1 MNDTNSIATWLF
13 ALLVVLAPI
22 VSFGAYAQMLNLL
35 KGYPSHMRT
44 ITSKQYKA
52 KFVAMGC
59 FLITLLYIIG
69 LSAMKPRDAPLA
81 FSGSVV
87 AGTLILGVLCALG
100 ILAGV
105 IVASRVFG
113 PKSS

>member
-1 MNDTNSIATWLF
+1 MNDINSIATWYF

-22 VSFGAYAQMLNLL
+22 ESFGAYATMLNQL
-35 KGYPSHMRT
+35 KGYPSQMRT

-59 FLITLLYIIG
+59 FLMTMLYIIG
-69 LSAMKPRDAPLA
+69 LSAMKPREAPLA

-100 ILAGV
+100 VLAGV
-105 IVASRVFG
+105 VVASRVFG

>member
-1 MNDTNSIATWLF
+1 VDER
-13 ALLVVLAPI
+13 ALAVLGRGILCGSLP
-22 VSFGAYAQMLNLL
+22 
-35 KGYPSHMRT
+35 T

-100 ILAGV
+100 VLAGV

-113 PKSS
+113 PKGS